1 MVANKEVTAKELIW
15 GFRAIQNSMVVN
27 FVNNVN
33 FQQPSFRA
41 IQNSMV
47 VNCNSVFTCRI
58 TCFRAI
64 QNSMVVNKYYPPNRY
79 RLGWFFV

>member
-15 GFRAIQNSMVVN
+15 G
-27 FVNNVN
+27 
-33 FQQPSFRA
+33 FRA